1 MTSRAAALAAMCL
14 GISAA
19 ALPQLNDG
27 APWLIW
33 NVSASAPV
41 GLYSVA
47 SAGKLHV
54 TDLVVVRPPE
64 ATARFLADRGYLP
77 RGVPLLKRILA
88 LPGQTVCRQNFLITV
103 DGVEMGEARE
113 HDHLGRAL
121 PVWQGCR
128 IAADGEIFLMNWDNP
143 DSYDGRY
150 FGPLP
155 SASIIGR
162 AIPLW
167 TFEDN

>member
-1 MTSRAAALAAMCL
+1 MTSRAAPLAAMCL

-19 ALPQLNDG
+19 VLPQQNDR

-41 GLYSVA
+41 GLYSLA
-47 SAGKLHV
+47 PAAKLHV
-54 TDLVVVRPPE
+54 TDLMVVRPPDPI
-64 ATARFLADRGYLP
+64 ASFLADRGYLP

-88 LPGQTVCRQNFLITV
+88 LPAQTVCRQNFLITV
-103 DGVEMGEARE
+103 DCVEMGKARE

-128 IAADGEIFLMNWDNP
+128 IIADDEIFLMNWDNP

-155 SASIIGR
+155 NASIIGR

-167 TFEDN
+167 TFEDK